1 MYKMQNAVIITNKQN
16 LSNWDKKYTRLYF
29 GNEFCQRLIPTKE
42 DLYQVINFVKKKQVG
57 LSFVT
62 PYVTDEGIERLEP
75 LLELLNEKLPESEVI
90 INDYGTLELMQEK
103 KLKLKPVLGRLLTKQ
118 KRGPRIINI
127 MNKLPKQAIEHFKK
141 SNAEVPIFQEFL
153 IKNGFERVELDNLL
167 QGIGD
172 DLSRTACQR
181 RAVLEHAQKS
191 PISDISKSKIKASLY
206 YPYAYVTTTRF
217 CLTAICNK
225 KDAIPGINPCKKE
238 CKIYGPFKLT
248 NKNMPVPL
256 LLKGNTQFFENKKL
270 PKDLERKGINR
281 LVFEPEL
288 PVSENEKNKK

>member
-1 MYKMQNAVIITNKQN
+1 MQNAIFITKKQN
-16 LSNWDKKYTRLYF
+16 LNYWNKEYTRLYF

-42 DLYQVINFVKKKQVG
+42 DLSKVINFVKKKKIK

-75 LLELLNEKLPESEVI
+75 LLGLLNEKLYESEVI
-90 INDYGTLELMQEK
+90 INDYGTLEMMQEK

-127 MNKLPKQAIEHFKK
+127 MNKLPKPAIEHFRK
-141 SNAEVPIFQEFL
+141 SNAEVPIFQKFL

-167 QGIGD
+167 QGVD
-172 DLSRTACQR
+172 DNFS
-181 RAVLEHAQKS
+181 E
-191 PISDISKSKIKASLY
+191 SKIKASLY

-217 CLTAICNK
+217 CLTSICDK
-225 KDAIPGINPCKKE
+225 KDAVPGIYPCKKE
-238 CKIYGPFKLT
+238 CQKYGPFKLT

-270 PKDLERKGINR
+270 PRGLEERGINR
-281 LVFEPEL
+281 LVYQPEL
-288 PVSENEKNKK
+288 PI

>member
-1 MYKMQNAVIITNKQN
+1 MQKSIFITKKQN
-16 LSNWDKKYTRLYF
+16 LKYWNKKYTRLYF
-29 GNEFCQRLIPTKE
+29 GNEFCERLISTKE
-42 DLYQVINFVKKKQVG
+42 ELGYIIDFVKKNDIK

-62 PYVTDEGIERLEP
+62 PYVTNKGIEKLEH
-75 LLELLNEKLPESEVI
+75 LLELLNEKLPDSEII
-90 INDYGTLELMQEK
+90 INDYGTLEVMQEN

-127 MNKLPKQAIEHFKK
+127 MNKLPKPAIEHFRK

-153 IKNGFERVELDNLL
+153 MKNHFERVELDNLL
-167 QGIGD
+167 QGVED
-172 DLSRTACQR
+172 DFS
-181 RAVLEHAQKS
+181 E
-191 PISDISKSKIKASLY
+191 SKIKASLY

-225 KDAIPGINPCKKE
+225 KDDIPGINPCKKE

-288 PVSENEKNKK
+288 PV

>member
-1 MYKMQNAVIITNKQN
+1 MEETLFVTKKQDLKYWN
-16 LSNWDKKYTRLYF
+16 GKYTRLYF

-42 DLYQVINFVKKKQVG
+42 DLGYVIGFVKKNNIK

-62 PYVTDEGIERLEP
+62 PYVTDEGIEKLEP
-75 LLELLNEKLPESEVI
+75 LLELLNKKLPESEVI
-90 INDYGTLELMQEK
+90 INDYGALELMQEK

-127 MNKLPKQAIEHFKK
+127 MGKLPKPAIEHFRK

-172 DLSRTACQR
+172 DVS
-181 RAVLEHAQKS
+181 E
-191 PISDISKSKIKASLY
+191 SKIKASLY
-206 YPYAYVTTTRF
+206 HPYAYVTTTRF
-217 CLTAICNK
+217 CLTAICDK
-225 KDAIPGINPCKKE
+225 KNVIPGIYPCKKE
-238 CKIYGPFKLT
+238 CQRYGPFKLT

-270 PKDLERKGINR
+270 PEGLEEKGIGR
-281 LVFEPEL
+281 LVYELEL
-288 PVSENEKNKK
+288 PI